1 MSQGHI
7 IKSSKNLRADII
19 QTAHINGLATCGNSA
34 GNKLMRNKHIAL
46 VLCQLQL
53 RYSILHRIMVAA
65 NLCCGLLR
73 CPMLHNSRLQKRQQ
87 ENIHIAEFILQHK
100 LLLLTVVAARK
111 MNAAA
116 AHQLRAERQA
126 LCRIMVAADDAH
138 RHLKLRQL
146 IQKIIKQND
155 SFCRR
160 YRFIVNI
167 SGKQYTIRLLGAN
180 HLYNTL

>member
-1 MSQGHI
+1 MPQSHI
-7 IKSSKNLRADII
+7 IKSSKNLRTDII
-19 QTAHINGLATCGNSA
+19 QTANINGLAACGNGA

-46 VLCQLQL
+46 GLHKRQL
-53 RYSILHRIMVAA
+53 RHSIFHRIMITG
-65 NLCCGLLR
+65 NLRSSLLR
-73 CPMLHNSRLQKRQQ
+73 CPMLYNSRLQERQQ
-87 ENIHIAEFILQHK
+87 KNIHPAEFILQHK
-100 LLLLTVVAARK
+100 LLRLTVVAARK

-160 YRFIVNI
+160 HRFIINI
-167 SGKQYTIRLLGAN
+167 SGKQYAIRLLSTN
-180 HLYNTL
+180 YLYNTL